1 MGNYVRRALGQ
12 GKGSNLAT
20 RFANLRAV
28 VPGKARVLSIIS
40 GCREIPDR
48 FALSSGFIPMK
59 KFAQVDTDGVDKDPY
74 DQEADSKPLT
84 AQEAQALRTKSP
96 SVSLWRVI
104 AGQLVVG
111 GLVALAAWGLTGR
124 QNLGWSVGYGALAV
138 VIPAAVFARGLTGK
152 FSSLNPGT
160 AVFGFFLW
168 EMVKIALSL
177 AMLIAAPRLIT
188 ALSWPAMLVGLVVT
202 MKAAWL
208 AVVLTPRRQQQRDE

>member
-1 MGNYVRRALGQ
+1 M
-12 GKGSNLAT
+12 
-20 RFANLRAV
+20 
-28 VPGKARVLSIIS
+28 PGKALDLLIIN
-40 GCREIPDR
+40 GFVEIPDR
-48 FALSSGFIPMK
+48 SALSPGFTLMK
-59 KFAQVDTDGVDKDPY
+59 KIARDDVDTFDTQVN
-74 DQEADSKPLT
+74 DQEADFKPLT
-84 AQEAQALRTKSP
+84 ADEAQALRAKSP

-111 GLVALAAWGLTGR
+111 VLVALAAWGLTGR
-124 QNLGWSVGYGALAV
+124 QNLGWSAGYGALAV

-168 EMVKIALSL
+168 EMVKMALSL

-208 AVVLTPRRQQQRDE
+208 AVALTPRRRQ

>member
-1 MGNYVRRALGQ
+1 
-12 GKGSNLAT
+12 
-20 RFANLRAV
+20 
-28 VPGKARVLSIIS
+28 
-40 GCREIPDR
+40 
-48 FALSSGFIPMK
+48 MK
-59 KFAQVDTDGVDKDPY
+59 KIAQGDVDTFNREVN
-74 DQEADSKPLT
+74 DQEADFKPLT
-84 AQEAQALRTKSP
+84 AEEAQALRVRSP
-96 SVSLWRVI
+96 SVSPWRVI

-111 GLVALAAWGLTGR
+111 VLVAFAAWGLTGR
-124 QNLGWSVGYGALAV
+124 QNLGWSAGYGALAV

-168 EMVKIALSL
+168 EMVKMALSL

-208 AVVLTPRRQQQRDE
+208 AVVLTPRRRQQRDE